1 MRCYWPNFALPN
13 ARKTRAQSVL
23 GSQPRMSPNK
33 SPFSSQ
39 SEAVPASNLA
49 CVVWAPLTRCEWRC
63 GSAPTRGAP
72 RLRWAATKG
81 TTETTRSSSTEAAA
95 APASAVAQPDTLP
108 EETTGAATH
117 ADAAA
122 AEQADATADDATA
135 DATAAAHGD
144 SPPDAPGSPPAP
156 RSLFDHLGYDEFR
169 EVVDWLDGEDLLL
182 LRDSGVINSPH
193 SGLIKKWT
201 SRWTRNAALQSAFA
215 FLEPG
220 DLGTVVAAFFVS
232 DVALA
237 SAAHAASTAALRA
250 GGRRRVPL
258 AATDI
263 ITAV

>member
-1 MRCYWPNFALPN
+1 
-13 ARKTRAQSVL
+13 
-23 GSQPRMSPNK
+23 MSPNK

-39 SEAVPASNLA
+39 SEAVPASDLA
-49 CVVWAPLTRCEWRC
+49 CVVCVSRCEWRC

-108 EETTGAATH
+108 EETTGAAT
-117 ADAAA
+117 
-122 AEQADATADDATA
+122 QAGATADDA
-135 DATAAAHGD
+135 
-144 SPPDAPGSPPAP
+144 PPAP
-156 RSLFDHLGYDEFR
+156 RSLFDHLGYDELR
-169 EVVDWLDGEDLLL
+169 EVVDWLSGEDLRL

-237 SAAHAASTAALRA
+237 SAAHSASTAALRA

>member
-1 MRCYWPNFALPN
+1 
-13 ARKTRAQSVL
+13 
-23 GSQPRMSPNK
+23 MSPNK

-81 TTETTRSSSTEAAA
+81 TTETTRSSTEAAA

-169 EVVDWLDGEDLLL
+169 EVVDWLDGQDLRL

-201 SRWTRNAALQSAFA
+201 RRWTRIAALQSAFA

-220 DLGTVVAAFFVS
+220 DLGTVIAAFFVS

-237 SAAHAASTAALRA
+237 SAAHGASMAALRA
-250 GGRRRVPL
+250 GGRRRPTL
-258 AATDI
+258 SRPSDI

>member
-1 MRCYWPNFALPN
+1 MLCGRLS
-13 ARKTRAQSVL
+13 R
-23 GSQPRMSPNK
+23 
-33 SPFSSQ
+33 
-39 SEAVPASNLA
+39 
-49 CVVWAPLTRCEWRC
+49 RCEWRC

-95 APASAVAQPDTLP
+95 APASAVPDTLP

-122 AEQADATADDATA
+122 EQADATADSATADVPA
-135 DATAAAHGD
+135 DATAVAAAVTH
-144 SPPDAPGSPPAP
+144 SDAPDSPPAP

-169 EVVDWLDGEDLLL
+169 EVVDWLDGQDLRL

-201 SRWTRNAALQSAFA
+201 RRWTRIAALQSAFA

-237 SAAHAASTAALRA
+237 SAAHGASMAALRA
-250 GGRRRVPL
+250 GGWRRTPL
-258 AATDI
+258 AVATDI

>member
-108 EETTGAATH
+108 EETTGAATQAGATAADAT

-122 AEQADATADDATA
+122 AEQADATAA
-135 DATAAAHGD
+135 
-144 SPPDAPGSPPAP
+144 S
-156 RSLFDHLGYDEFR
+156 RSLFDFLGYDELR
-169 EVVDWLDGEDLLL
+169 EVVDWLSGEDLLL
-182 LRDSGVINSPH
+182 LRDSGVVGSPH

>member
-1 MRCYWPNFALPN
+1 MALW
-13 ARKTRAQSVL
+13 L
-23 GSQPRMSPNK
+23 
-33 SPFSSQ
+33 
-39 SEAVPASNLA
+39 
-49 CVVWAPLTRCEWRC
+49 C
-63 GSAPTRGAP
+63 PTRGAP

-95 APASAVAQPDTLP
+95 APASAAQTLP

-117 ADAAA
+117 AG
-122 AEQADATADDATA
+122 ATADDATA
-135 DATAAAHGD
+135 
-144 SPPDAPGSPPAP
+144 AP
-156 RSLFDHLGYDEFR
+156 RSLFDFLGYDELR
-169 EVVDWLDGEDLLL
+169 EVVDWLSGEDLRL

-201 SRWTRNAALQSAFA
+201 SRWTRIAALQGAFA

-237 SAAHAASTAALRA
+237 SAAHGASMAALRA
-250 GGRRRVPL
+250 GGRRRTPL
-258 AATDI
+258 AVATDI

>member
-1 MRCYWPNFALPN
+1 MALWLLPR
-13 ARKTRAQSVL
+13 ARRTHACAGRP
-23 GSQPRMSPNK
+23 GSK
-33 SPFSSQ
+33 
-39 SEAVPASNLA
+39 
-49 CVVWAPLTRCEWRC
+49 
-63 GSAPTRGAP
+63 
-72 RLRWAATKG
+72 
-81 TTETTRSSSTEAAA
+81 TETTSAAEAAA
-95 APASAVAQPDTLP
+95 APASAVPDTLP

-122 AEQADATADDATA
+122 AEQADATA
-135 DATAAAHGD
+135 
-144 SPPDAPGSPPAP
+144 AP
-156 RSLFDHLGYDEFR
+156 RSLFDFLGYDELR

-182 LRDSGVINSPH
+182 LRDSGVVGSPH

-237 SAAHAASTAALRA
+237 SAAHSASTAALRA

>member
-1 MRCYWPNFALPN
+1 MALW
-13 ARKTRAQSVL
+13 
-23 GSQPRMSPNK
+23 QPH
-33 SPFSSQ
+33 
-39 SEAVPASNLA
+39 AH
-49 CVVWAPLTRCEWRC
+49 
-63 GSAPTRGAP
+63 GAP
-72 RLRWAATKG
+72 KPALGGQGSK
-81 TTETTRSSSTEAAA
+81 TETTSATEAAA
-95 APASAVAQPDTLP
+95 APASAAQTLP
-108 EETTGAATH
+108 EETTGAAT
-117 ADAAA
+117 
-122 AEQADATADDATA
+122 AEQADATADATA
-135 DATAAAHGD
+135 
-144 SPPDAPGSPPAP
+144 AP
-156 RSLFDHLGYDEFR
+156 RSLFDFLGYDELR
-169 EVVDWLDGEDLLL
+169 EVVDWLAGEDLLL
-182 LRDSGVINSPH
+182 LRDSGVVGSPH

>member
-1 MRCYWPNFALPN
+1 VALWLLPR
-13 ARKTRAQSVL
+13 ARRTHACAGRP
-23 GSQPRMSPNK
+23 GSK
-33 SPFSSQ
+33 
-39 SEAVPASNLA
+39 
-49 CVVWAPLTRCEWRC
+49 
-63 GSAPTRGAP
+63 
-72 RLRWAATKG
+72 
-81 TTETTRSSSTEAAA
+81 TETTSATEAAA
-95 APASAVAQPDTLP
+95 APASAAQALP
-108 EETTGAATH
+108 EETTGAAT
-117 ADAAA
+117 
-122 AEQADATADDATA
+122 QAGATADDATA
-135 DATAAAHGD
+135 
-144 SPPDAPGSPPAP
+144 AP
-156 RSLFDHLGYDEFR
+156 RSLFDFLGYDELR
-169 EVVDWLDGEDLLL
+169 EVVDWLSGEDLRL

-237 SAAHAASTAALRA
+237 SAAHSASTAALRA

>member
-95 APASAVAQPDTLP
+95 APASAVPDTLP

-117 ADAAA
+117 AG
-122 AEQADATADDATA
+122 ATADDATA
-135 DATAAAHGD
+135 
-144 SPPDAPGSPPAP
+144 AP
-156 RSLFDHLGYDEFR
+156 RSLFDFLGYDELR
-169 EVVDWLDGEDLLL
+169 EVVDWLSGEDLLL
-182 LRDSGVINSPH
+182 LRDSGVVGSPH

-201 SRWTRNAALQSAFA
+201 SRWTRNAALQACFA

-237 SAAHAASTAALRA
+237 SAAHGASMAALRA
-250 GGRRRVPL
+250 GGRRRTPL
-258 AATDI
+258 AVATDI

>member
-1 MRCYWPNFALPN
+1 MHTRKAALITAAHDSKHDTVLES
-13 ARKTRAQSVL
+13 ARGGPGPGAL
-23 GSQPRMSPNK
+23 
-33 SPFSSQ
+33 
-39 SEAVPASNLA
+39 AVSGAVA
-49 CVVWAPLTRCEWRC
+49 
-63 GSAPTRGAP
+63 APTRTAHP

-95 APASAVAQPDTLP
+95 APASAVPDTLP
-108 EETTGAATH
+108 TETTGAATH

-122 AEQADATADDATA
+122 EHADATAEASADYVTA
-135 DATAAAHGD
+135 DAAAAAHSD
-144 SPPDAPGSPPAP
+144 APDAPPAPPAP

-182 LRDSGVINSPH
+182 LRDSGVVGSPH

-201 SRWTRNAALQSAFA
+201 SRWTRIAALQSAFA

-250 GGRRRVPL
+250 GGRRRTPL
-258 AATDI
+258 ATATDI

>member
-1 MRCYWPNFALPN
+1 MALWLLPR
-13 ARKTRAQSVL
+13 ARRTHACAGRP
-23 GSQPRMSPNK
+23 GSK
-33 SPFSSQ
+33 
-39 SEAVPASNLA
+39 
-49 CVVWAPLTRCEWRC
+49 
-63 GSAPTRGAP
+63 
-72 RLRWAATKG
+72 
-81 TTETTRSSSTEAAA
+81 TETTSAAEAAA
-95 APASAVAQPDTLP
+95 APASAVPDTLP
-108 EETTGAATH
+108 EETETTGAAT
-117 ADAAA
+117 
-122 AEQADATADDATA
+122 QAGATADDATA
-135 DATAAAHGD
+135 DAAVAEQADATAA
-144 SPPDAPGSPPAP
+144 PQ
-156 RSLFDHLGYDEFR
+156 SLFDHLGYDEFR
-169 EVVDWLDGEDLLL
+169 EVVDWLSGEDLRL

-237 SAAHAASTAALRA
+237 SAAHSASTAALRA

>member
-1 MRCYWPNFALPN
+1 MALW
-13 ARKTRAQSVL
+13 L
-23 GSQPRMSPNK
+23 
-33 SPFSSQ
+33 
-39 SEAVPASNLA
+39 
-49 CVVWAPLTRCEWRC
+49 C
-63 GSAPTRGAP
+63 PTRGAP

-81 TTETTRSSSTEAAA
+81 TTETPRSSSTEAAA
-95 APASAVAQPDTLP
+95 APASAAQPETLP

-117 ADAAA
+117 AGAA
-122 AEQADATADDATA
+122 ADDATA
-135 DATAAAHGD
+135 DAAAAAHGD
-144 SPPDAPGSPPAP
+144 APDAPPAL

-169 EVVDWLDGEDLLL
+169 EVVDWLSGEDLRL

-201 SRWTRNAALQSAFA
+201 SRWTRIAALQGAFA

-237 SAAHAASTAALRA
+237 SAAHGASMAALRA
-250 GGRRRVPL
+250 GGRRRTPL
-258 AATDI
+258 AVATDI

>member
-1 MRCYWPNFALPN
+1 M
-13 ARKTRAQSVL
+13 
-23 GSQPRMSPNK
+23 
-33 SPFSSQ
+33 
-39 SEAVPASNLA
+39 PA
-49 CVVWAPLTRCEWRC
+49 RCERRC
-63 GSAPTRGAP
+63 GCSHAHGAPTPALGGQGS
-72 RLRWAATKG
+72 K
-81 TTETTRSSSTEAAA
+81 TETTSTTEAAA
-95 APASAVAQPDTLP
+95 APASVAQPESLP

-122 AEQADATADDATA
+122 EQADATADSATADVTADATA
-135 DATAAAHGD
+135 DAAAAAHGD
-144 SPPDAPGSPPAP
+144 APDAPPAP

-169 EVVDWLDGEDLLL
+169 EVVDWLSGEDLRL

-201 SRWTRNAALQSAFA
+201 SRWTRIAALQSAFA

-237 SAAHAASTAALRA
+237 SAAHGASMAALRA
-250 GGRRRVPL
+250 GGRRRTPL
-258 AATDI
+258 AVATDI

>member
-1 MRCYWPNFALPN
+1 MAPDLVFVGAL
-13 ARKTRAQSVL
+13 TRS
-23 GSQPRMSPNK
+23 
-33 SPFSSQ
+33 
-39 SEAVPASNLA
+39 
-49 CVVWAPLTRCEWRC
+49 RCEWRC
-63 GSAPTRGAP
+63 GCSHAHGAPTPALGGQGS
-72 RLRWAATKG
+72 K
-81 TTETTRSSSTEAAA
+81 TETTSATEAAA
-95 APASAVAQPDTLP
+95 APASAAQTLP

-122 AEQADATADDATA
+122 EQADATADAA
-135 DATAAAHGD
+135 AAAHGD
-144 SPPDAPGSPPAP
+144 APDAPPAP
-156 RSLFDHLGYDEFR
+156 RSLFDFLGYDELR

-182 LRDSGVINSPH
+182 LRDSGVVGSPH

-201 SRWTRNAALQSAFA
+201 SRWTRIAALQSAFA

-237 SAAHAASTAALRA
+237 SAAHSASTAALRA

>member
-1 MRCYWPNFALPN
+1 MQSLRTAWSLLVSGTAGMSSREPHFPYPN
-13 ARKTRAQSVL
+13 ASARPEHASPSIIALGILSYSVCPCGTATLVRELAL
-23 GSQPRMSPNK
+23 GGGQWVLCGA
-33 SPFSSQ
+33 
-39 SEAVPASNLA
+39 SEATTDQG
-49 CVVWAPLTRCEWRC
+49 VV
-63 GSAPTRGAP
+63 
-72 RLRWAATKG
+72 K
-81 TTETTRSSSTEAAA
+81 
-95 APASAVAQPDTLP
+95 
-108 EETTGAATH
+108 
-117 ADAAA
+117 
-122 AEQADATADDATA
+122 
-135 DATAAAHGD
+135 
-144 SPPDAPGSPPAP
+144 
-156 RSLFDHLGYDEFR
+156 
-169 EVVDWLDGEDLLL
+169 L

-237 SAAHAASTAALRA
+237 SAAHSASTAALRA

>member
-1 MRCYWPNFALPN
+1 MALW
-13 ARKTRAQSVL
+13 L
-23 GSQPRMSPNK
+23 
-33 SPFSSQ
+33 
-39 SEAVPASNLA
+39 
-49 CVVWAPLTRCEWRC
+49 C
-63 GSAPTRGAP
+63 PTRGAP

-95 APASAVAQPDTLP
+95 APASAAQPETLP

-117 ADAAA
+117 AGAA
-122 AEQADATADDATA
+122 AEQADATADSDTADAPADATA
-135 DATAAAHGD
+135 DAAAAAHGD
-144 SPPDAPGSPPAP
+144 APDAPPAL

-169 EVVDWLDGEDLLL
+169 EVVDWLSGEDLRL

-201 SRWTRNAALQSAFA
+201 SRWTRIAALQGAFA

-237 SAAHAASTAALRA
+237 SAAHGASMAALRA

-258 AATDI
+258 AVATDI